1 MRDLVERVTGSW
13 RIAALIVALVP
24 LIPHLPLLL
33 GRVSPVWDALNGF
46 GPYFMLMGDYARHG
60 QFLLWTPFLNGGSPD
75 YIEPQLGV
83 FSPLVMLFAFVFGGA
98 RVGFELY
105 WLAVWILGPLG
116 VLLLA
121 RHLGAPSW
129 GGVVAA
135 LGLAFSGFYTGS
147 AENQPL
153 LSTLSFLP
161 WVLWR
166 LDVALGAPSDKCYRA
181 AAEAG
186 ALFGLSAMGGYP
198 GLVFLNLCFAG
209 LWALGR
215 VVWSETMSTGPR
227 VPWSTSLRRLVVM
240 HAVLLAVGIV
250 VLSPTYVPFFI
261 EGPGYS
267 HRTGQ
272 LPREIAVAQ
281 NPLHPAAVVTLTSPA
296 FGRVD
301 MFGNTDISMR
311 SIYVGTLVPLL
322 AVFALT
328 HRRRGFR
335 WWLLAVATGFLL
347 TAMSA
352 VLPLRAWVYDWV
364 PPTRYFRHATLF
376 RCYFIFGMTLL
387 SVFGARD
394 LAGTLESRSS
404 SEWRRFVIITGG
416 VVVAGLGVY
425 LATLSV
431 LHGRGDDVLG
441 LAAHADTLATW
452 LAPAVLVAVASVVPW
467 QRRAL
472 AVPIVLVA
480 VAIVE
485 ALGTAAIVR
494 PLMYGQSAAW
504 QSVPREHNASLMSSA
519 ALTRVADHGG
529 NFTFVS
535 KTLAMRGYNPLAGP
549 QFDAYSDDPVLVA
562 SATGENRLWF
572 SPTVTRMD
580 RSSECFEA
588 FRARAAQLGAPP
600 FVLHSPD
607 VMQHP
612 AAFRAGTSATGS
624 CEVSLDAAPATERLD
639 SKSVRALAYE
649 PRRMTLQVD
658 VKESG
663 WLLVTDSW
671 SRGWSATVNGR
682 ATPLSG
688 GNFIFRAVPVDAGTN
703 TVDFQF
709 AAFGFPWLV
718 GLSWLTLAVVGT
730 VAIIRSGE

>member
-1 MRDLVERVTGSW
+1 MTGSW
-13 RIAALIVALVP
+13 RAAAAIVALVP
-24 LIPHLPLLL
+24 LIPHLPLLI
-33 GRVSPVWDALNGF
+33 GRVTPVWDALNGF

-98 RVGFELY
+98 RLGFELY

-116 VLLLA
+116 VLMLA

-153 LSTLSFLP
+153 LATLSFLP

-166 LDVALGAPSDKCYRA
+166 LDVALRAPSHKA

-186 ALFGLSAMGGYP
+186 ALWGLSAMGGYP
-198 GLVFLNLCFAG
+198 GLVFLNLSFAA

-215 VVWSETMSTGPR
+215 VVWSDETPR
-227 VPWSTSLRRLVVM
+227 VAWSTSARRLVGMHVVM
-240 HAVLLAVGIV
+240 LLVGIV
-250 VLSPTYVPFFI
+250 VLSPTYLPFFI

-281 NPLHPAAVVTLTSPA
+281 NPLHPATLVTLSSPA
-296 FGRVD
+296 LGRVD
-301 MFGNTDISMR
+301 MFGTTDISMR
-311 SIYVGTLVPLL
+311 SIYLGTLVPIL
-322 AVFALT
+322 AAFALT

-335 WWLLAVATGFLL
+335 WWLLALSVGFLL

-376 RCYFIFGMTLL
+376 RCYFIVGVTLL

-394 LAGTLESRSS
+394 LAEMLGSQSTR
-404 SEWRRFVIITGG
+404 EWRRFVTITGG
-416 VVVAGLGVY
+416 VVAVGLGMYV
-425 LATLSV
+425 ATLGV
-431 LHGRGDDVLG
+431 LHGPADSVLG
-441 LAAHADTLATW
+441 VAAHADTWVTW
-452 LAPAVLVAVASVVPW
+452 LAPAVLAAVASVATWP
-467 QRRAL
+467 RRAL
-472 AVPIVLVA
+472 TVPVVLVA

-504 QSVPREHNASLMSSA
+504 QSVPRDHRTSLMSSA
-519 ALTRVADHGG
+519 ALTRVPDNGG

-549 QFDAYSDDPVLVA
+549 QFDAYADDPVLVA

-572 SPTVTRMD
+572 STSATRMD
-580 RSSECFEA
+580 RSNACFEA

-600 FVLHSPD
+600 FALHAPD

-612 AAFRAGTSATGS
+612 TAFRAGTSAAS
-624 CEVSLDAAPATERLD
+624 RCDASLDAAPAAERLD
-639 SKSVRALAYE
+639 AKAVRVLAYA
-649 PRRMTLQVD
+649 PRRMALQVD
-658 VKESG
+658 VRESG

-671 SRGWSATVNGR
+671 SYSWSATVNGSP
-682 ATPLSG
+682 TPVSG
-688 GNFIFRAVPVDAGTN
+688 GNFIFRAVPVQAGTN
-703 TVDFQF
+703 VVDFQF
-709 AAFGFPWLV
+709 HPVGFPWLV
-718 GLSWLTLAVVGT
+718 ALSWLTLAVVGIA
-730 VAIIRSGE
+730 AIIRSGE

>member
-1 MRDLVERVTGSW
+1 MRDLLERVTESW
-13 RIAALIVALVP
+13 RAAAVTVALVP
-24 LIPHLPLLL
+24 LLPHLPLLL

-46 GPYFMLMGDYARHG
+46 GPYFMLIGDYARHG
-60 QFLLWTPFLNGGSPD
+60 EFLLWNPFINGGSPD

-98 RVGFELY
+98 RLGFDLY
-105 WLAVWILGPLG
+105 WLAVWVLGPLG
-116 VLLLA
+116 VLALA

-153 LSTLSFLP
+153 LATLSFLP
-161 WVLWR
+161 WMLWR
-166 LDVALGAPSDKCYRA
+166 LDVALRAPSHAA

-198 GLVFLNLCFAG
+198 GLVFLNLSFAG

-215 VVWSETMSTGPR
+215 VVWSETMSIGPR
-227 VPWSTSLRRLVVM
+227 VSWSASLQRLVAM
-240 HAVLLAVGIV
+240 HAVMLLVGIV

-261 EGPGYS
+261 EGQGYS
-267 HRTGQ
+267 HRTGA
-272 LPREIAVAQ
+272 LPREIAVTQ
-281 NPLHPAAVVTLTSPA
+281 NPQHPATVVTLTSPA

-322 AVFALT
+322 AVFALAY
-328 HRRRGFR
+328 RRRAFR
-335 WWLLAVATGFLL
+335 WWLLAVSVGFLL
-347 TAMSA
+347 TAMSS

-376 RCYFIFGMTLL
+376 RLYFIFGVTLL

-394 LAGTLESRSS
+394 LGEVMQTESAR
-404 SEWRRFVIITGG
+404 EWRRFVMITGSI
-416 VVVAGLGVY
+416 VAVALAVY
-425 LATLSV
+425 VATLIL
-431 LHGRGDDVLG
+431 LHGR
-441 LAAHADTLATW
+441 AAAVFGITARAETWATW
-452 LAPAVLVAVASVVPW
+452 LVPAVLVAVASALTW
-467 QRRAL
+467 QRRVVVL
-472 AVPIVLVA
+472 PIVMIA

-485 ALGTAAIVR
+485 ALGTAVIVR
-494 PLMYGQSAAW
+494 PLMYGQAAAW
-504 QSVPREHNASLMSSA
+504 QSVPREHRTALMSSGG
-519 ALTRVADHGG
+519 LMRVPDHGG
-529 NFTFVS
+529 NFTFVP
-535 KTLAMRGYNPLAGP
+535 KTLAMKGYNPLAGP
-549 QFDAYSDDPVLVA
+549 QFDAYSADPVLVA

-572 SPTVTRMD
+572 STSVTRMD
-580 RSSECFEA
+580 RSNECFEA

-607 VMQHP
+607 VMEHP
-612 AAFRAGTSATGS
+612 TAFRAGASAAS
-624 CEVSLDAAPATERLD
+624 PCAVPLDAAPAAERLD
-639 SKSVRALAYE
+639 AKSVRVVTYE
-649 PRRMTLQVD
+649 PLRMTLQVD
-658 VKESG
+658 IPSSG
-663 WLLVTDSW
+663 WLLVSDSW
-671 SRGWSATVNGR
+671 SHGWSAAVNGR
-682 ATPLSG
+682 ATLPSG

-709 AAFGFPWLV
+709 NAFGFPWLV

-730 VAIIRSGE
+730 AAIIRSGE